1 MFDVR
6 FRCSMSDAEFDFRF
20 GISISM
26 SMFEYRFRVLCLKL
40 LFDVK
45 FRWLISVFEFDVDF
59 DFRAASSYKWES
71 LAYQQTITM
80 CMDCY
85 FAIFLLYLNLIM
97 TRPIKFA
104 SMLAEQASPTRSSS
118 SSSKTEHGQL
128 GANTKHTHAALPPQ
142 QRASWRV
149 LEDLGLTP

>member
-1 MFDVR
+1 MEMFDVR

-59 DFRAASSYKWES
+59 DFRAASSYKWEG
-71 LAYQQTITM
+71 LAYQKTITM

-85 FAIFLLYLNLIM
+85 FAIFL
-97 TRPIKFA
+97 
-104 SMLAEQASPTRSSS
+104 SES
-118 SSSKTEHGQL
+118 
-128 GANTKHTHAALPPQ
+128 
-142 QRASWRV
+142 
-149 LEDLGLTP
+149 

>member
-1 MFDVR
+1 MLSYIPHDW
-6 FRCSMSDAEFDFRF
+6 CILTNAD
-20 GISISM
+20 
-26 SMFEYRFRVLCLKL
+26 
-40 LFDVK
+40 
-45 FRWLISVFEFDVDF
+45 LIAFWPQNTIACQLPNHPIQA
-59 DFRAASSYKWES
+59 RAHNNASKASSYKWES

-80 CMDCY
+80 YMDCY
-85 FAIFLLYLNLIM
+85 FAIFLLYLDLIM